1 MATRDPDDDSS
12 SEPTADTRDGDA
24 ADASTVEHDGEEP
37 EVRSGDAFTRKPP
50 WLQKE
55 WSESR
60 GDFEGIRDILRE
72 RDLVTVCEEASCPNI
87 NECWA
92 NEGTATF
99 MVMGEQCTRDCG
111 FCDVE
116 TGGGAP
122 LDPQEPAKIADA
134 IDAIGLD
141 YAVITSVDRDDLPD
155 QGAGHFA
162 DVIHRVNR
170 ETDAHVEVLIPDFR
184 GESELLRTI
193 VEAGPTVVAHN
204 VETVERL
211 QGEVRDPRAGYDQS
225 LSVLENATAMDP
237 DLVTKSS
244 IMLGLGET
252 EDEVLQTLRDLRAV
266 DVDVVTLGQY
276 LRPSRDHLQVEEY
289 VPPERFDEY
298 ERQAEAM
305 GFAFAAAG
313 PQVRS
318 SYRAGELFVE
328 NLLE

>member
-1 MATRDPDDDSS
+1 MATRDSDENATTETSDSRPQDSPEESS
-12 SEPTADTRDGDA
+12 SDRAPNAPEDRAD
-24 ADASTVEHDGEEP
+24 
-37 EVRSGDAFTRKPP
+37 DAFTRKPQ

-60 GDFEGIRDILRE
+60 GDFEEMREILRE
-72 RDLVTVCEEASCPNI
+72 RDLVTVCEEASCPNV

-99 MVMGEQCTRDCG
+99 MVMGDRCTRDCG

-122 LDPQEPAKIADA
+122 LDPEEPAKIADA

-155 QGAGHFA
+155 QGASHFA
-162 DVIHRVNR
+162 AVIERVND
-170 ETDAHVEVLIPDFR
+170 ESDARVEVLIPDFR
-184 GESELLRTI
+184 GEDRHLRRI
-193 VEAGPTVVAHN
+193 VDAGPTVLAHN
-204 VETVERL
+204 VETVETL
-211 QGEVRDPRAGYDQS
+211 QGEVRDPRASYDQS
-225 LSVLENATAMDP
+225 LSVLATAKRMDP

-244 IMLGLGET
+244 IMLGLGEA
-252 EDEVLQTLRDLRAV
+252 ESEVLDTLRDLRTA
-266 DVDVVTLGQY
+266 DVDIVTLGQY
-276 LRPSRDHLQVEEY
+276 LRPSREHLQVQEY
-289 VPPERFDEY
+289 VPPEQFDYY
-298 ERQAEAM
+298 EERAEEM

-313 PQVRS
+313 PLVRS

-328 NLLE
+328 NHLDE